1 MNSTCCCCF
10 FFFSEIR
17 NVMLFVNIGN
27 DVVIDMISDMVV
39 NTMNG

>member
-1 MNSTCCCCF
+1 MLLLF